1 MNNLIEEVIDLK
13 IKLKESYAI
22 NEDLKSEFKK
32 NLSKLQN
39 TVKECVEDRDQLMAK
54 KWVFF

>member
-39 TVKECVEDRDQLMAK
+39 TVKECMEDRDQLMARK
-54 KWVFF
+54 